1 MSIKKYDVD
10 PISLTVY
17 GSAVL
22 AIISF
27 FLPWID
33 AGLMGSKNA
42 FHSDNITVLLEIVSW
57 IPAIYTSITKKLVF
71 ENGVYII
78 KLLIN
83 LTWGP
88 IAVISA
94 IYIIFFQA
102 SVSTPLGSVNL
113 AGIGAYLFLLSAVV
127 LSFCNFIFFKKYI

>member
-1 MSIKKYDVD
+1 MSEKKSDID

-22 AIISF
+22 AVISF

-42 FHSDNITVLLEIVSW
+42 FHSDILLFFEIICW

-78 KLLIN
+78 KLFIN

-88 IAVISA
+88 IGVIVA
-94 IYIIFFQA
+94 ILFIFFDA

-113 AGIGAYLFLLSAVV
+113 AGIGAYLYLLSAVL
-127 LSFCNFIFFKKYI
+127 LSFCNFLIFKKYN